1 MENSLETN
9 SKDIIL
15 LINKKL
21 SKLTSIDAAFYFS
34 GLEKKSKEAIG
45 SVWFSATQKEIA
57 KETKISPFKQNKIVK
72 DLVELG
78 LISYKK
84 MGVPERNFFCIH
96 REVYNSKFL

>member
-1 MENSLETN
+1 MKNSLE
-9 SKDIIL
+9 
-15 LINKKL
+15 LIVQDAWAINIKL
-21 SKLTSIDAAFYFS
+21 SKATSKDTAVYFAE
-34 GLEKKSKEAIG
+34 LEERSKEAIG

-72 DLVELG
+72 ELVDIG

-96 REVYNSKFL
+96 RDVYNSKFL

>member
-1 MENSLETN
+1 MENSLETIF
-9 SKDIIL
+9 KDVWL
-15 LINKKL
+15 LNENL
-21 SKLTSIDAAFYFS
+21 VNATSINTAVYFAE
-34 GLEKKSKEAIG
+34 LEERSKETIG

-72 DLVELG
+72 ELVDLG

-96 REVYNSKFL
+96 RDVYNSKFL

>member
-1 MENSLETN
+1 MENSLETIF
-9 SKDIIL
+9 KDVL
-15 LINKKL
+15 LLNENL
-21 SKLTSIDAAFYFS
+21 VNATSINTAVYFAE
-34 GLEKKSKEAIG
+34 LEERSKEAIG

>member
-1 MENSLETN
+1 MENSL
-9 SKDIIL
+9 K
-15 LINKKL
+15 LIAQDAWAINIKL
-21 SKLTSIDAAFYFS
+21 AKAISRDAAFYFAE
-34 GLEKKSKEAIG
+34 LEERSKEAIG

-72 DLVELG
+72 ELVDLG